1 MIVPKD
7 ILIIFKQMVILNL
20 YAQMNAL
27 IIKNSIKIQ
36 YLIKLVWNVLMNVL
50 MNINIYPTM
59 KKNVY

>member
-1 MIVPKD
+1 MIVLKD
-7 ILIIFKQMVILNL
+7 ILFILNQKVILNL

-36 YLIKLVWNVLMNVL
+36 FLIKLVWNVLMNVL